1 MWEGSIRFAQL
12 ALALGSVALLCDCG
26 SIEMRTEFAASSPLP
41 PTPAPIPSKRSGQA
55 DANGISIH
63 YAVYG
68 KGSPVIL
75 LHGGLANSDYWGNQI
90 PPLARHHTVIAMDSR
105 GHGRSTRDS
114 RPYSYDLMADDVVA
128 LMDALRVAKADVVGW
143 SDGAT
148 IGLDLAMR
156 HPDRVRKIFA
166 FAAATATSGEKY
178 SAVMNPTF
186 VAFIERTGHE
196 YEAYSATPKEYGSF
210 VIDVIKMWA
219 SEPNWSDAQLRTIA
233 APVLVVDGDH
243 DEAITREHT
252 EYIASAIPGARLL
265 ILPNASHFAF
275 LQDPVH
281 FNYAVLHFLG
291 DR

>member
-1 MWEGSIRFAQL
+1 MWEGSIRFALL
-12 ALALGSVALLCDCG
+12 ALTLGSVALLCDCS
-26 SIEMRTEFAASSPLP
+26 SIEKRTEFAASSPLP

-68 KGSPVIL
+68 KGSPVVL
-75 LHGGLANSDYWGNQI
+75 LHGGLANADYWGNQI
-90 PPLARHHTVIAMDSR
+90 PALARHHTVIVMDSR

-128 LMDALRVAKADVVGW
+128 LMDVLRVAKADVVGW

-148 IGLDLAMR
+148 LGLDLAMR
-156 HPDRVRKIFA
+156 YPDRVRKIFA

-186 VAFIERTGHE
+186 IAFIERTGHE

-210 VIDVIKMWA
+210 VIEVIKMWA
-219 SEPNWSDAQLRTIA
+219 SEPNWSDSQLKTIA

-243 DEAITREHT
+243 DEAIMREHT
-252 EYIASAIPGARLL
+252 EYIASAIPGAGLL

-275 LQDPVH
+275 LQDPEH